1 MRERERARHSAF
13 TYALARVDSIHRWL
27 FPEVLLGHK
36 QDLTD
41 SVARNRKLHALLED
55 SAVRVQFSKVRRYS
69 PILPANFPRPLIFGG
84 GRSLNARQQKT
95 EQNHEELIS
104 PISLSP
110 SPPHSPRTPA
120 ADYIVRCCGG
130 ISIISTTRHQKIP
143 F

>member
-55 SAVRVQFSKVRRYS
+55 SAS
-69 PILPANFPRPLIFGG
+69 
-84 GRSLNARQQKT
+84 
-95 EQNHEELIS
+95 EM
-104 PISLSP
+104 
-110 SPPHSPRTPA
+110 
-120 ADYIVRCCGG
+120 CGTCA
-130 ISIISTTRHQKIP
+130 IQ
-143 F
+143 